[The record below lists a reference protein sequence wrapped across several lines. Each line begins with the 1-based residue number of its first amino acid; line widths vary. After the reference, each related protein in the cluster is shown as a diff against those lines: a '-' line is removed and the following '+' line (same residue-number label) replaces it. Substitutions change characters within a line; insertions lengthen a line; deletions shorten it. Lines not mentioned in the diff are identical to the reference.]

1 MADKMSN
8 TAIRATLAY
17 DGFPPIDFK
26 ALEKDIAHIF
36 RNILLQF
43 DRTEAQVRKHANFFG
58 EQLCL
63 SVARDKDDILIWIED
78 GTGINRADLQTKLAA
93 CYHVVRHLLTI
104 ERADSVYWHYTGK
117 CYTAEGFEARI
128 ALDTSDGPIMPE
140 PEPVRDNIFG
150 EDFLSV
156 GSTHQRLDDS
166 FVRKITVK
174 KEAAGP
180 ASSKA
185 ILFPEIA
192 EQLEAATRPDTD
204 DDMRD
209 LLRQALY
216 PDGNPG
222 QDVRRDT
229 VIFGPGQAC
238 DRLDRSETTAR
249 LATYA
254 LNTTLLV
261 TAMPVG
267 AALMTYNMLGG
278 ENFRLTAQVTALTG
292 AFLGTGVMGNLTQV
306 FQMI

>member
-1 MADKMSN
+1 MSN

-36 RNILLQF
+36 RNIMLPFEQ
-43 DRTEAQVRKHANFFG
+43 TEAVVRKHANFFG

-63 SVARDKDDILIWIED
+63 SIARDKDDILIWVEE
-78 GTGINRADLQTKLAA
+78 GTGINRADLQTRLAA

-128 ALDTSDGPIMPE
+128 ALDTSQGPIMPE
-140 PEPVRDNIFG
+140 PEPVNENIFG

-156 GSTHQRLDDS
+156 GSTHERLDDF
-166 FVRKITVK
+166 FVRKITVR
-174 KEAAGP
+174 KEAAEP
-180 ASSKA
+180 KDSRA

-192 EQLEAATRPDTD
+192 EQLEAATRIDEEAE
-204 DDMRD
+204 MRD
-209 LLRQALY
+209 QIRKALY
-216 PDGNPG
+216 PETPTQKKSGAT
-222 QDVRRDT
+222 T
-229 VIFGPGQAC
+229 VLFGPGRPE

-254 LNTTLLV
+254 MNTTLLI

-292 AFLGTGVMGNLTQV
+292 AFLGTGVMSDFGQIL
-306 FQMI
+306 QMI